1 MGWRVY
7 LRYEDE
13 DEFIGSF
20 PTQEEAEIV
29 AEHAHDEEGTYC
41 YVLDPDSG
49 IVFRIGEE
57 EEGPL
62 YEE

>member
-7 LRYEDE
+7 VRYEDE
-13 DEFIGSF
+13 DEYIGSY
-20 PTQEEAEIV
+20 PTREEAEIV
-29 AEHAHDEEGTYC
+29 AEHAHEEDGTYSF
-41 YVLDPDSG
+41 VIDPDG
-49 IVFRIGEE
+49 ELVFRIGEE

>member
-7 LRYEDE
+7 LQEDDE
-13 DEFIGSF
+13 DEYIGSY
-20 PTQEEAEIV
+20 PTREEAEIV
-29 AEHAHDEEGTYC
+29 AEHAYEEAGAYC
-41 YVLDPDSG
+41 FVLDPDG
-49 IVFRIGEE
+49 EVVFRIGEE